1 MKPPV
6 ALFKIKIMEM
16 YLFLKAKSQAKA
28 YQHSCL
34 LFALE
39 ERRKETC

>member
-6 ALFKIKIMEM
+6 TLFKKKIMRL

-28 YQHSCL
+28 YQHSCM
-34 LFALE
+34 LFA
-39 ERRKETC
+39 